1 MSDKQKELF
10 AEIRKLIDI
19 FEDEDIDS
27 GLLLKRI
34 KYLILQINIE
44 RDRE

>member
-1 MSDKQKELF
+1 MRNYKELF

-27 GLLLKRI
+27 GILTDRL

-44 RDRE
+44 RAKE

>member
-1 MSDKQKELF
+1 MIKLKELF
-10 AEIRKLIDI
+10 EEIRQLIDI

-27 GLLLKRI
+27 GILIDRL

-44 RDRE
+44 RAKE

>member
-1 MSDKQKELF
+1 MRNQKELF

-19 FEDEDIDS
+19 YEDEDIDS
-27 GLLLKRI
+27 GILIDRL

-44 RDRE
+44 RAKE

>member
-1 MSDKQKELF
+1 MRNQKELF

-19 FEDEDIDS
+19 FKDEDIDS
-27 GLLLKRI
+27 GILIDML

-44 RDRE
+44 RAKE